1 VFLLVDHREN
11 RRMEY
16 GLDVDRLVFLLGIAI
31 SFFGAAAAGSSA
43 LIFFLVRSVAG
54 RYARRQAG

>member
-1 VFLLVDHREN
+1 
-11 RRMEY
+11 MEY